1 MKKPIQIGD
10 DLSGDDADWEQTRR
24 MIASTSSLAEASDL
38 LEEETRIYRRRRQ
51 NENGRSKRQ
60 RPSEDD
66 TEHFTR
72 D

>member
-10 DLSGDDADWEQTRR
+10 DLNVDDATWEQTRR
-24 MIASTSSLAEASDL
+24 MIAATSSLAEASDL
-38 LEEETRIYRRRRQ
+38 LEEETRIYRRRRS
-51 NENGRSKRQ
+51 ENGRQKRQ
-60 RPSEDD
+60 KPSADD